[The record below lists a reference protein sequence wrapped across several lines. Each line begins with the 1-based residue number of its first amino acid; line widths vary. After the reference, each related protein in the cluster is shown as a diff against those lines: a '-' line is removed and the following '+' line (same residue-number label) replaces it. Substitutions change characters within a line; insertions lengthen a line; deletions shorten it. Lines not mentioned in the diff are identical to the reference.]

1 MSILK
6 QRRIRKCQHINDLH
20 VYAFHAVLRC
30 RIQAVLKKYCTECAK
45 ERHRKNRREYMRN
58 IRNSGEYISPANEI
72 RQARSNSMKRINDIA
87 RNTVNYGEYQAK
99 RMED

>member
-20 VYAFHAVLRC
+20 VYAFHAALRC
-30 RIQAVLKKYCTECAK
+30 RIQAVLKYCTECAK
-45 ERHRKNRREYMRN
+45 ERHRKNGREYMRN
-58 IRNSGEYISPANEI
+58 IRNSGEYISPANEVKW
-72 RQARSNSMKRINDIA
+72 ARSRSMERINDIA